1 MENLK
6 SRIGIDLQ
14 DVKSFSCSTS
24 FHSHPQRM
32 GWHLAELCQGLGA
45 VGCRDAA
52 ALPAPPSS
60 RAQSLPLHSQ
70 VVCFMTAEKLISWKV
85 QLLRAKSKPVP
96 GTVACNRT
104 KHTGCEESSCGRM
117 ITPQPVHSSFVS

>member
-45 VGCRDAA
+45 VGCSSASPTKQQSTV
-52 ALPAPPSS
+52 PAP
-60 RAQSLPLHSQ
+60 AQSGRVLYDSRETHFL
-70 VVCFMTAEKLISWKV
+70 E
-85 QLLRAKSKPVP
+85 
-96 GTVACNRT
+96 GTTIAC
-104 KHTGCEESSCGRM
+104 
-117 ITPQPVHSSFVS
+117 